1 MSPPVQHLGCSDG
14 EYESDFS
21 TSGEVSEFSS
31 TPNTSVESTPNSTPA
46 RIARPF
52 ILKDSQITSRGK
64 DLSLI
69 MQPGRKYD
77 TPAQSLYFRDMA
89 RSKATPKLNPRK
101 SELDGKE
108 KREPIPATLPTKR
121 LKKSVRST
129 NQAAQRGQPFT
140 GGIKRPH
147 RYHPGTVALREI
159 RRYQK
164 SMELLIRKLPF
175 APLVREIAQDFKT
188 DMQFQREAIAALQEA
203 AEAYLVG
210 LFEDTNLCAIH
221 AKRVT
226 IMPKDIQLARQI
238 RGERA

>member
-1 MSPPVQHLGCSDG
+1 MQHLGCSDG

-21 TSGEVSEFSS
+21 NQGEVSEFSS

-46 RIARPF
+46 KIAQPLS
-52 ILKDSQITSRGK
+52 LKGSQIVSRGK

-69 MQPGRKYD
+69 MKPGQKYD

-89 RSKATPKLNPRK
+89 RSKMTPKLNPRK
-101 SELDGKE
+101 SEVDGKTQ
-108 KREPIPATLPTKR
+108 RDPIPAKLPTKR
-121 LKKSVRST
+121 LKKSVQST
-129 NQAAQRGQPFT
+129 NKAGQKNQPFT
-140 GGIKRPH
+140 GGIKKPH
-147 RYHPGTVALREI
+147 RYCPSTVALREI

-164 SMELLIRKLPF
+164 STELLIRKLPF
-175 APLVREIAQDFKT
+175 ARLVREIAQDFKT
-188 DMQFQREAIAALQEA
+188 DLRFQQEAIAALQEA
-203 AEAYLVG
+203 SEAYLVG

-226 IMPKDIQLARQI
+226 IMPKDIQLARRI